1 MNRCTKNVLFA
12 CLLAVMAVATLAP
25 PALAQ
30 QSDESKSNVR
40 QFPKLAKRGEL
51 VILVPPEV
59 SLDGKVDRLSPGVRI
74 RDANNNLVL
83 SGTLTEQKLPVRYV
97 RDNTGLVH
105 EVWVLNAEE
114 ARQKMPGEDGG
125 GIWTNI
131 RSMFDTP
138 PPDYSNTPYDQLPS
152 YKQQ

>member
-1 MNRCTKNVLFA
+1 MNRCTYVSLA
-12 CLLAVMAVATLAP
+12 CLLAVMATFPLAP
-25 PALAQ
+25 SALAQ
-30 QSDESKSNVR
+30 QSDDIKLNIR
-40 QFPKLAKRGEL
+40 QFPRFAKRGEL

-59 SLDGKVDRLSPGVRI
+59 SVDGKVDRLSPGVRI

-83 SGTLTEQKLPVRYV
+83 SGTLTEQKLPVRYL

-105 EVWVLNAEE
+105 HIWVLNAEE

-125 GIWTNI
+125 GIWNNI

-138 PPDYSNTPYDQLPS
+138 EPTDDGKTPYDQLPR
-152 YKQQ
+152 YKQ